1 MRSANFARYIQ
12 KQNSVI
18 KSMRIDFCRQNRSCR
33 WTHDLDFY
41 FRTLLSPV
49 LDNICDVLLP
59 LWTSA
64 EITWHSKPAFSRS
77 KAHFLLHT
85 GNPNKTNFDR
95 IQQSNKKSKRGEKIR
110 ESFFLF
116 FTFVL
121 SSANLPSLWRFFL
134 TEKFQNSIFA
144 MFEIFTK
151 KFVKLRSALL
161 S

>member
-1 MRSANFARYIQ
+1 MKIAYLILLMRSANFARYIQ

-85 GNPNKTNFDR
+85 GKPNKTNFDR
-95 IQQSNKKSKRGEKIR
+95 IQQSNKKSKRGEKKKSWKFYICAKQCK
-110 ESFFLF
+110 SPFIMTIFFDRKI
-116 FTFVL
+116 
-121 SSANLPSLWRFFL
+121 S
-134 TEKFQNSIFA
+134 KFHFCDVWD
-144 MFEIFTK
+144 FH
-151 KFVKLRSALL
+151 
-161 S
+161 